1 MQQQTYSREAEGKIA
16 PNVQYIVTDKSP
28 TTSLQ
33 RACQRANVQPYAAS
47 NGVQRYSFCLI
58 PPFYYILFFKFF
70 LGSIL
75 VYFSLVSKVKYT
87 AYLEWLLTQQK

>member
-1 MQQQTYSREAEGKIA
+1 MQQQTYSREAAGKIA

-58 PPFYYILFFKFF
+58 PPFITF
-70 LGSIL
+70 
-75 VYFSLVSKVKYT
+75 YFSNFS
-87 AYLEWLLTQQK
+87 